1 MYIFIVIMSNV
12 LNALGYSRFLKKRD
26 EFTMNYT
33 EVKSTFDTDIYSVL
47 KSRQKFKV
55 VEDAILD
62 VGSEVAKDEKPLE
75 VKDIVIKDMKMMNK
89 TERLEEQLGKKKDD
103 SEKKEDNKKK
113 EDKSKE
119 DKSKEDKSKEDK
131 SKEDKSKE
139 DKPVEKEELM
149 EPKKNLIDDNEK
161 DFLFGTKPKKDDPDE
176 KKIENE
182 ATFQNET
189 KEILQEDKYKKK
201 IVITQE
207 ALEPPKEKSPRKK
220 K

>member
-26 EFTMNYT
+26 EFTMNYS

-62 VGSEVAKDEKPLE
+62 VSSDVVKDEKPLE
-75 VKDIVIKDMKMMNK
+75 VKDIVIKDMKLMK
-89 TERLEEQLGKKKDD
+89 KEERLEEQLGKKKEDKPKEEKSDKKDDKKDD
-103 SEKKEDNKKK
+103 SDKKKVDKPK
-113 EDKSKE
+113 EDKS
-119 DKSKEDKSKEDK
+119 DK
-131 SKEDKSKE
+131 
-139 DKPVEKEELM
+139 KEEM
-149 EPKKNLIDDNEK
+149 ITEPKKNLIDDKEK
-161 DFLFGTKPKKDDPDE
+161 DFLFSSKPRNDPDE

-189 KEILQEDKYKKK
+189 KEILKTGNVKK
-201 IVITQE
+201 ISITQD

>member
-26 EFTMNYT
+26 EFTMKYT

-62 VGSEVAKDEKPLE
+62 VSSEVVKDDKPLE
-75 VKDIVIKDMKMMNK
+75 VKDIVIKDMKLMK
-89 TERLEEQLGKKKDD
+89 KEERLEEQLGKNKQEK
-103 SEKKEDNKKK
+103 SEKKEDKP
-113 EDKSKE
+113 
-119 DKSKEDKSKEDK
+119 
-131 SKEDKSKE
+131 KE
-139 DKPVEKEELM
+139 DKPVKKEEDKPVKKEEVT

-161 DFLFGTKPKKDDPDE
+161 DFLFSSKPKKDDPEE

-189 KEILQEDKYKKK
+189 KEILKTGNVKK
-201 IVITQE
+201 ISITQE
-207 ALEPPKEKSPRKK
+207 ALEPQNEKSPRKK

>member
-1 MYIFIVIMSNV
+1 MSNV

-62 VGSEVAKDEKPLE
+62 VGSEVVKDEKPLE

-89 TERLEEQLGKKKDD
+89 TERLEEKLGKKKDESD
-103 SEKKEDNKKK
+103 KKK
-113 EDKSKE
+113 EDSDKKKE
-119 DKSKEDKSKEDK
+119 H
-131 SKEDKSKE
+131 
-139 DKPVEKEELM
+139 KPNDEITEEPKKEELTE
-149 EPKKNLIDDNEK
+149 EPEKNLIDDNEK
-161 DFLFGTKPKKDDPDE
+161 DFLFSSKPKKDDPDE

-189 KEILQEDKYKKK
+189 KEILKTGNVKK
-201 IVITQE
+201 ISITQE
-207 ALEPPKEKSPRKK
+207 ALEPQNEKSPRKK

>member
-26 EFTMNYT
+26 EFTMNYS

-62 VGSEVAKDEKPLE
+62 VSSEVVKDEKPLE
-75 VKDIVIKDMKMMNK
+75 VKDIVIKDMKLMK
-89 TERLEEQLGKKKDD
+89 KEERLEEQLGKNKPKEDKSDKKEDK
-103 SEKKEDNKKK
+103 SEKKEDKPVKK
-113 EDKSKE
+113 EE
-119 DKSKEDKSKEDK
+119 
-131 SKEDKSKE
+131 
-139 DKPVEKEELM
+139 VT

-161 DFLFGTKPKKDDPDE
+161 DFLFGSKPKKDDPEE

-189 KEILQEDKYKKK
+189 KEILQEAKYKKK

>member
-26 EFTMNYT
+26 EFTMKYS

-62 VGSEVAKDEKPLE
+62 VGSEIVKDEKPLE

-89 TERLEEQLGKKKDD
+89 EQRLEEKLGKNKENDSKKKEDSDKKDD
-103 SEKKEDNKKK
+103 SDKKE
-113 EDKSKE
+113 
-119 DKSKEDKSKEDK
+119 
-131 SKEDKSKE
+131 EDKSKE
-139 DKPVEKEELM
+139 DKPVEKEELT
-149 EPKKNLIDDNEK
+149 EPKKNLIDAKEK
-161 DFLFGTKPKKDDPDE
+161 DFLFGSKPKKEDPEE

-182 ATFQNET
+182 ATFHNET

-201 IVITQE
+201 IVITQD

>member
-26 EFTMNYT
+26 EFTMNYS

-62 VGSEVAKDEKPLE
+62 VSSEVVKDEKPLE
-75 VKDIVIKDMKMMNK
+75 VKDIVIKDMKMMK
-89 TERLEEQLGKKKDD
+89 KEQRLEEQLGKKKEEK
-103 SEKKEDNKKK
+103 SEKKEDKPDKKDDSDKKKVDTK
-113 EDKSKE
+113 EDKS
-119 DKSKEDKSKEDK
+119 DK
-131 SKEDKSKE
+131 
-139 DKPVEKEELM
+139 KEEVT
-149 EPKKNLIDDNEK
+149 EPKKNLIDDKEK
-161 DFLFGTKPKKDDPDE
+161 DFLFSSKPKKDDPEE

-189 KEILQEDKYKKK
+189 KEILKTGNVKK
-201 IVITQE
+201 INITQD

>member
-1 MYIFIVIMSNV
+1 MSNV
-12 LNALGYSRFLKKRD
+12 LNALGYSRFLKKKD
-26 EFTMNYT
+26 EFTMNYS
-33 EVKSTFDTDIYSVL
+33 EVRSTFDTDIYSVL

-62 VGSEVAKDEKPLE
+62 VSSNVVKDEKPLE
-75 VKDIVIKDMKMMNK
+75 VKDIVIKDMKLMNK
-89 TERLEEQLGKKKDD
+89 EQRLEEKLGKNKDD
-103 SEKKEDNKKK
+103 SNKGKEIDKK
-113 EDKSKE
+113 EDKSKKKE
-119 DKSKEDKSKEDK
+119 IDEKDGDKKK
-131 SKEDKSKE
+131 
-139 DKPVEKEELM
+139 DKPKKEEQLT

-161 DFLFGTKPKKDDPDE
+161 DFLFGSKPNKDPE
-176 KKIENE
+176 EMKISNE

-189 KEILQEDKYKKK
+189 REILQEDKNKKK

>member
-26 EFTMNYT
+26 EFTMKYT

-62 VGSEVAKDEKPLE
+62 VGSEVVKDEKPLE
-75 VKDIVIKDMKMMNK
+75 VKDIVIKDMKMMK
-89 TERLEEQLGKKKDD
+89 KEERLEEQLGKNKQDKPKEDSDKKDD
-103 SEKKEDNKKK
+103 KK
-113 EDKSKE
+113 EDKSN
-119 DKSKEDKSKEDK
+119 DKITKGQK
-131 SKEDKSKE
+131 
-139 DKPVEKEELM
+139 KEEQT

-161 DFLFGTKPKKDDPDE
+161 DFLFGSKPKKDDPDE

-189 KEILQEDKYKKK
+189 KEILKTGDVKR
-201 IVITQE
+201 ISITQE

>member
-26 EFTMNYT
+26 EFTMKYT

-62 VGSEVAKDEKPLE
+62 VGSEVLKDEKPLE
-75 VKDIVIKDMKMMNK
+75 VKDIVIKDMKLMK
-89 TERLEEQLGKKKDD
+89 KEERLEEQLGKNKQEK
-103 SEKKEDNKKK
+103 SEKKEDKPK
-113 EDKSKE
+113 EDKPKE
-119 DKSKEDKSKEDK
+119 DKP
-131 SKEDKSKE
+131 KE
-139 DKPVEKEELM
+139 DKPVKKEEVT

-161 DFLFGTKPKKDDPDE
+161 DFLFGSKPKKDDPEE

-189 KEILQEDKYKKK
+189 KEILQEAKYKKK

>member
-1 MYIFIVIMSNV
+1 MSNV

-26 EFTMNYT
+26 EFTMKYT

-62 VGSEVAKDEKPLE
+62 VSSEIVKDEKPLE
-75 VKDIVIKDMKMMNK
+75 VKDIVIKDMKLMNK
-89 TERLEEQLGKKKDD
+89 EQRLEEKLGKNKENDSKNKENDSKKKEDSDKKDD
-103 SEKKEDNKKK
+103 SDKKKEDNKKK
-113 EDKSKE
+113 EDK
-119 DKSKEDKSKEDK
+119 
-131 SKEDKSKE
+131 
-139 DKPVEKEELM
+139 PVEKEELT
-149 EPKKNLIDDNEK
+149 EPKKNLIDAKEK
-161 DFLFGTKPKKDDPDE
+161 DFLFGSKPKKDDQDE

-201 IVITQE
+201 IVITQD

>member
-26 EFTMNYT
+26 EFTMKYT

-62 VGSEVAKDEKPLE
+62 VSSEVVKDEKPLE

-89 TERLEEQLGKKKDD
+89 TERLEEQLGKKKDESD
-103 SEKKEDNKKK
+103 KKK
-113 EDKSKE
+113 EDSDKKKE
-119 DKSKEDKSKEDK
+119 H
-131 SKEDKSKE
+131 
-139 DKPVEKEELM
+139 KPNDEITEEPKKEELTE
-149 EPKKNLIDDNEK
+149 EPEKNLIDDNEK
-161 DFLFGTKPKKDDPDE
+161 DFLFSSKPRNDPDE

-189 KEILQEDKYKKK
+189 KEILKTGNVKK
-201 IVITQE
+201 ISITQE
-207 ALEPPKEKSPRKK
+207 ALEPQNEKSPRKK